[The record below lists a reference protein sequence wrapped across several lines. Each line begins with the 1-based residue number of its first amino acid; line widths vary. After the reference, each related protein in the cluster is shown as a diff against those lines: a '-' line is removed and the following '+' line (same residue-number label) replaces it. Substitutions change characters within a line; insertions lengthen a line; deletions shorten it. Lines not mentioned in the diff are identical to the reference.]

1 MSSACVKCGRY
12 RILTSIIAD
21 IILASRMTPRTYRVL
36 AGILLAAHLIYI
48 AWVIFG
54 AFFTR
59 GRPKLAA
66 LHIATIVW
74 GIITETTSAPCPLTT
89 AENWCEARAGV
100 APYHGPFLLHYL
112 DATVYPNV
120 PAALLVAVAVAV
132 CAVNLLIYARRA
144 ARALRRSG

>member
-1 MSSACVKCGRY
+1 MSAGTY
-12 RILTSIIAD
+12 LALAD
-21 IILASRMTPRTYRVL
+21 AI
-36 AGILLAAHLIYI
+36 LAAHLLYI

-59 GRPKLAA
+59 GRPRLAT

-74 GIITETTSAPCPLTT
+74 GIITETTSASCPLTT

-112 DATVYPNV
+112 DAAVYPNV
-120 PAALLVAVAVAV
+120 PGALLVAIAVAV
-132 CAVNLLIYARRA
+132 CALNLLVYARRA
-144 ARALRRSG
+144 ALALRP

>member
-1 MSSACVKCGRY
+1 MSTATC
-12 RILTSIIAD
+12 LALAD
-21 IILASRMTPRTYRVL
+21 VL
-36 AGILLAAHLIYI
+36 LSAHLLYI
-48 AWVIFG
+48 AWVTFG

-100 APYHGPFLLHYL
+100 APYQGPFLLHYL
-112 DATVYPNV
+112 DATVYPHV
-120 PAALLVAVAVAV
+120 PDSLLVAVAVAV
-132 CAVNLLIYARRA
+132 CAVNLLVYARRA
-144 ARALRRSG
+144 AFALRRK

>member
-1 MSSACVKCGRY
+1 MSTATC
-12 RILTSIIAD
+12 LALAD
-21 IILASRMTPRTYRVL
+21 VL
-36 AGILLAAHLIYI
+36 LSAHLLYI

-112 DATVYPNV
+112 DATVYPHV
-120 PAALLVAVAVAV
+120 PDSLLVAVAVAV
-132 CAVNLLIYARRA
+132 CAVNLLVYARRA
-144 ARALRRSG
+144 LR

>member
-1 MSSACVKCGRY
+1 MSTATY
-12 RILTSIIAD
+12 LALAD
-21 IILASRMTPRTYRVL
+21 VL
-36 AGILLAAHLIYI
+36 LSAHLLYI

-112 DATVYPNV
+112 DATVYPHV
-120 PAALLVAVAVAV
+120 PDSLLVAVAVAV
-132 CAVNLLIYARRA
+132 CVVNLLVYARRA
-144 ARALRRSG
+144 ALARRRK

>member
-1 MSSACVKCGRY
+1 MSPAAY
-12 RILTSIIAD
+12 LALAD
-21 IILASRMTPRTYRVL
+21 V
-36 AGILLAAHLIYI
+36 LLAAHLIYI

-66 LHIATIVW
+66 LHVAAIVW

-89 AENWCEARAGV
+89 AENWCEASAGV
-100 APYHGPFLLHYL
+100 APFHGPFLLHCL

-120 PAALLVAVAVAV
+120 PASLLVTVAVAV
-132 CAVNLLIYARRA
+132 CAVNLLVYARRA
-144 ARALRRSG
+144 ALALRR